1 MGKYS
6 SLAADII
13 KNVGGKEIV
22 ESLRHCVTRLR
33 FRLIDESIANDE
45 VIKNMDGVVT
55 VMKAMGEYMVVIGE
69 HVADV
74 YDEVCSQL
82 GLDAMQAEN
91 KEQRIA
97 RRKFYLKN
105 GFTSS
110 DIFIT
115 GASGEMEIM
124 NFGEKVSEEAYIDL
138 QKYALGTVMFRLS
151 KIKVAEKTPH
161 KKREEADQG

>member
-13 KNVGGKEIV
+13 KNVGGKENV

-74 YDEVCSQL
+74 YDEVCTSL
-82 GLDAMQAEN
+82 LRRHAGR
-91 KEQRIA
+91 EQRTEKCEKEESPRESSGNDHGWYGTDSSSA
-97 RRKFYLKN
+97 LCLRYYQRAV
-105 GFTSS
+105 SPS
-110 DIFIT
+110 DICRSQT
-115 GASGEMEIM
+115 DRW
-124 NFGEKVSEEAYIDL
+124 NL
-138 QKYALGTVMFRLS
+138 YADECSRRLFLLFP
-151 KIKVAEKTPH
+151 A
-161 KKREEADQG
+161 ADSWI